1 MNIPGLAGPSFRLA
15 GPLLLLFLTAPSDPV
30 SAQLRGPSVG
40 VVEAA
45 ELLRQLDGEKRVLM
59 IGAHPDDE
67 DTSMLAALARG
78 HGVRTAYLS
87 LTRGEGGQNL
97 IGPDLEEALG
107 LIRTG
112 ELVSARSVD
121 GAEQYFSRA
130 IDFGYSKTLEEALGH
145 WPEEELVGDVVWV
158 VRLFRPHVILSVF
171 TGTPS
176 DGHGQ
181 HQAAG
186 VAARLAF
193 EAAADPSRFVDQLA
207 LGVEAWATP
216 KLYQLRRGGG
226 QVADV
231 LVETGQLDPLL
242 GRSFH
247 QVAMESRSRHRSQA
261 QGASQAPGPRAS
273 GGTLVESRVSGSG
286 VEDGFFVGI
295 DTTLVG
301 IARAA
306 GGPAEAV
313 LLELIRAYRE
323 ALLAAAETLQV
334 ADPEPAVAHLVTA
347 LSHLEDARAVAAEAP
362 AGLGRTE
369 LVNVLERRGATL
381 ARAIAAAGGI
391 VVDARADRARVSP
404 GETIGVDV
412 VVWNGGA
419 REIVVTAVDLA
430 LPSGWTSSGPVS
442 APYAVPPG
450 ELETI
455 EITVEVPESAEPS
468 RPYFLTSE
476 RDGDLYR
483 WPADPEVMGRPRTPP
498 PIVAR
503 VEIARDGS
511 VPVEIER
518 AASYV
523 GVERASGEYR
533 VPLHV
538 LPRMAVQVE
547 RRSMAW
553 PAGEAGARSVSV
565 RVSNLSAAG
574 TEGELRLIPRAGWT
588 VSPELHPVE
597 LPEPGGEATFAFQI
611 RPTPGAAPGVAGFR
625 AVVTDGGG
633 ELDES
638 VVMVDYPHIEPAP
651 LIEPAEL
658 WVSYFPVRVAEGL
671 RVGYVQGPGA
681 GDLTGLADLGV
692 DVEALVPEDLRSGSL
707 DRFTTILVGIRAY
720 ETRDDLLAS
729 NQRLLDFARDGGT
742 VVVQYN
748 QYAFANGDFAPYPV
762 EMARPHDRVT
772 DPDAE
777 VTFLDPGHRALTAPN
792 PLSASDFEGW
802 VQERGLYFLN
812 RWDDRYTPLLRMA
825 DPGEEPNSGSLVVAR
840 VGEGAYVYTG
850 LALFRQLPRGL
861 PGAFRIL
868 ANLISLR
875 GSEL

>member
-15 GPLLLLFLTAPSDPV
+15 GPLLLLFLAAPSDPV

-87 LTRGEGGQNL
+87 LTQGEGGQNL
-97 IGPDLEEALG
+97 IGPDLEEGLG

-112 ELVSARSVD
+112 ELVSARLVD

-362 AGLGRTE
+362 AGPGRTE

-381 ARAIAAAGGI
+381 ARAIAAVGGI
-391 VVDARADRARVSP
+391 VMDARADRARVSP

-455 EITVEVPESAEPS
+455 EITVEVPESAE
-468 RPYFLTSE
+468 
-476 RDGDLYR
+476 
-483 WPADPEVMGRPRTPP
+483 
-498 PIVAR
+498 
-503 VEIARDGS
+503 
-511 VPVEIER
+511 IER

-553 PAGEAGARSVSV
+553 PAGEAGARPVSV

-720 ETRDDLLAS
+720 ETRDDLVAS